1 MKQLAIDT
9 IENLARKFRFDNEL
23 SQNEPIN
30 VKSLVR
36 KLNIL
41 TIYKPLS
48 ETFYGMSL
56 KSPSGNG
63 FILINSE
70 NPKGRQHFSVA
81 HELYHL
87 FFDENPTPH
96 ICNEVSGGKTPSER
110 NADSFASALLLPFD
124 GLLKCIPKEEILQ
137 NQVSLATIIRIE
149 QYYSVSRSALLLRL
163 KTKSLINSIEY
174 NEFCKIPVQESA
186 RLYGYDT
193 SLYNKGNEGLVI
205 GDFGEKARYLYEKG
219 LVSEGHYLELLN
231 KITSNE

>member
-1 MKQLAIDT
+1 MKQLSIET
-9 IENLARKFRFDNEL
+9 IENLAKKFRFDNEL

-30 VKSLVR
+30 LKSLLR

-48 ETFYGMSL
+48 ATFFGMSL
-56 KSPSGNG
+56 KSASGKG

-70 NPKGRQHFSVA
+70 NPRGRQHFSIA

-96 ICNEVSGGKTPSER
+96 VCNEESGGKSPSER
-110 NADSFASALLLPFD
+110 NADSFASALLLPYD
-124 GLLKCIPKEEILQ
+124 GLLKCIPKEELIQ

-163 KTKSLINSIEY
+163 KTKSVISAKEY
-174 NEFCKIPVQESA
+174 SEFCIIPVQESA
-186 RLYGYDT
+186 KQFGYDT

-205 GDFGEKARYLYEKG
+205 GDFGEKARDLYVKG
-219 LVSEGHYLELLN
+219 VISEGHYLELLN